1 MTVYVLIYD
10 VDHGSREDC
19 NIFYSPIEVFSTAAA
34 RQARIDKLSD
44 LNEDIGWREEDLE
57 LHDNADFEIS
67 EHYHPYEDDEDE
79 DDNTATYQPPT
90 NPSGYCFYAHEA
102 PDIFGDDDDDLV
114 TSVSIT
120 PIDYF
125 KQTGHMYDQHSGID
139 LPDGFDEVMEGQF
152 VYDGTV
158 EEAKAALL
166 ALGLV
171 ENSDFSKMIQDYMDK
186 CNEDNDEFAE
196 GSEPFKLLMELAD
209 EVTEKDTGVE
219 FSDDF
224 MNLSL
229 DDFLDALANKIESDE
244 KEKESLVVKE
254 PELNP
259 EDCYYVA
266 FTIDNPWDGDEEAVA
281 VWVIPQNKF
290 DGVTAEFVELPY
302 GMVPVVM
309 TEQSVAGGYYHRGTV
324 QEAQNIMNRY
334 GFTEAPQLRNLCP
347 TME

>member
-34 RQARIDKLSD
+34 RQARIQKLAD

-67 EHYHPYEDDEDE
+67 EHYHPYEDD
-79 DDNTATYQPPT
+79 DD
-90 NPSGYCFYAHEA
+90 GE
-102 PDIFGDDDDDLV
+102 
-114 TSVSIT
+114 
-120 PIDYF
+120 
-125 KQTGHMYDQHSGID
+125 
-139 LPDGFDEVMEGQF
+139 
-152 VYDGTV
+152 
-158 EEAKAALL
+158 
-166 ALGLV
+166 
-171 ENSDFSKMIQDYMDK
+171 
-186 CNEDNDEFAE
+186 NEDNDEFAE
-196 GSEPFKLLMELAD
+196 GSEALTLLEELAD

-334 GFTEAPQLRNLCP
+334 GFIEAPQLRNLCP
-347 TME
+347 TIE